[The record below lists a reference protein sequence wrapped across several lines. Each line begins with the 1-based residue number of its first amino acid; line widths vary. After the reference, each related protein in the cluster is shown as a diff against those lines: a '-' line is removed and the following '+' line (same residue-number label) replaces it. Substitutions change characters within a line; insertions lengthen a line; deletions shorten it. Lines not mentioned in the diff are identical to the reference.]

1 MNVAV
6 SGNMT
11 GPNVE
16 SWVTAVKA
24 KLAIIGFTTIH
35 MVVAEI
41 NTINPKLARVRHVP
55 MFTRALDLM
64 A

>member
-1 MNVAV
+1 
-6 SGNMT
+6 MT

-41 NTINPKLARVRHVP
+41 NTINPKLARVE
-55 MFTRALDLM
+55 
-64 A
+64 